1 LENGLSTKLDPAEL
15 LSKLGDVPRA
25 AVVAAVVALALLL
38 AAVTSVYTVQP
49 EERAVVTRFGRL
61 VDVRGPGLQ
70 FKLPF
75 GIEAATRVPTA
86 RILKQ
91 EFGFRSAS
99 TGSDRAEY
107 EQSPA
112 HLAEALML
120 TGDLNVVEVQWVV
133 QYQVADPVAYLHQI
147 GDPERTIRDVS
158 ESVMRRIVGNR
169 LLSDVLS
176 GQGRVGISGNAR
188 DEIGRILGEY
198 GVGISIRTVEL
209 QDVVPPAAVRPSYN
223 AVNEAQQERERL
235 INEAEKRRNQEIP
248 RARGEAQQLL
258 NEAEGYRAE
267 RVNRARGDA
276 SRFTAVAVEYR
287 QAPEITRRRLYLET
301 LDEVLPKAAQVLVVE
316 PGSASPIPLLNMGRP
331 LPAPAAAPGG
341 AE

>member
-1 LENGLSTKLDPAEL
+1 MSSKLDDPGEL
-15 LSKLGDVPRA
+15 LARLRDIPWPAVA
-25 AVVAAVVALALLL
+25 MAVAVVLILVGAA
-38 AAVTSVYTVQP
+38 TSAYTVQP
-49 EERAVVTRFGRL
+49 EERAVVTRFGKL
-61 VDVRGPGLQ
+61 IDVRGPGLH
-70 FKLPF
+70 FKLPL
-75 GIEAATRVPTA
+75 GIDSAVRVPTA
-86 RILKQ
+86 RVLKQ
-91 EFGFRSAS
+91 EFGFRSSAIQER
-99 TGSDRAEY
+99 TDY
-107 EQSPA
+107 VQSPE

-133 QYQVADPVAYLHQI
+133 QYQVNDPVAYMHQI
-147 GDPERTIRDVS
+147 GDPDRTIRDVS

-176 GQGRVGISGNAR
+176 GQGRVVISGEAR
-188 DEIGRILGEY
+188 DEIGRILEDY

-248 RARGEAQQLL
+248 RARGEAQQLV

-267 RVNRARGDA
+267 RVNRALGDA

-301 LDEVLPKAAQVLVVE
+301 LDAVLPKAGQVLVVE
-316 PGSASPIPLLNMGRP
+316 PGSTSP
-331 LPAPAAAPGG
+331 LPLMNLDGRRRAATTGG

>member
-1 LENGLSTKLDPAEL
+1 MGFKLDDPGEL
-15 LSKLGDVPRA
+15 LEKLRRDVSGTM
-25 AVVAAVVALALLL
+25 VGLGALALLL
-38 AAVTSVYTVQP
+38 VVLATSSAYTVQP
-49 EERAVVTRFGRL
+49 EERAVVTRFGKL
-61 VDVRGPGLQ
+61 LDVRGPGLH
-70 FKLPF
+70 FKLPL
-75 GIEAATRVPTA
+75 GIDRAVRVPTA
-86 RILKQ
+86 RILKE
-91 EFGFRSAS
+91 EFGFRSS
-99 TGSDRAEY
+99 SIKDRTEY
-107 EQSPA
+107 VQTPE

-133 QYQVADPVAYLHQI
+133 QYQVSDPVAYLHQI
-147 GDPERTIRDVS
+147 GNPDRTIRDVS

-176 GQGRVGISGNAR
+176 GQGRVVISGDAR
-188 DEIGRILGEY
+188 DEIGRILDEY

-248 RARGEAQQLL
+248 RARGEAKQLV

-267 RVNRARGDA
+267 RINRAIGDA
-276 SRFTAVAVEYR
+276 SRFTAVATEYR
-287 QAPEITRRRLYLET
+287 RAPDITRRRLYLET
-301 LDEVLPKAAQVLVVE
+301 LDVVLPKAGQVLVVE
-316 PGSASPIPLLNMGRP
+316 PGSTAP
-331 LPAPAAAPGG
+331 LPLMTLDGRRPAAGG